1 MKAPLDGCFH
11 FYAPSFFFSE
21 DQKMKYFT
29 TNVNSIFA
37 EAKEENN
44 YSLVERL
51 EQLMS
56 ELMPL
61 AKKEYNIAPAS
72 KIIDALCDYVLPL
85 LEKGECNR
93 SLYWERKGVDTASLP
108 LQEVLDWCHSYYYCD
123 YDDYHEEYKTA
134 YMAVYNILVNY
145 TDLFVGK
152 SWLDSI
158 WKDRTLAD

>member
-1 MKAPLDGCFH
+1 MK
-11 FYAPSFFFSE
+11 FFKINNNE
-21 DQKMKYFT
+21 
-29 TNVNSIFA
+29 VFA
-37 EAKEENN
+37 QAKAEKV
-44 YSLVERL
+44 YSLVERVEAL
-51 EQLMS
+51 RNDLIPVANE
-56 ELMPL
+56 EV
-61 AKKEYNIAPAS
+61 NIAPAS

-85 LEKGECNR
+85 LEKGEYNR

-158 WKDRTLAD
+158 WKDRTLAA